1 MDKPNFEFLDAI
13 RIPNTNYF
21 AILRRK
27 VIDLYNKDDFKFVK
41 TIPIEM
47 NVLIVFIGIKMIEYF
62 WVDLKLAFLMY

>member
-1 MDKPNFEFLDAI
+1 MDRPNLKFLDAN

-21 AILRRK
+21 AILRKK

-47 NVLIVFIGIKMIEYF
+47 S
-62 WVDLKLAFLMY
+62 FL